1 MIVNK
6 KVLREL
12 LDKVAGEG
20 DCFFYALATEEMK
33 NHIIKN
39 DDPAV
44 GRMPQNFRTILL
56 SGRGIALDNGLLVK
70 FAAGEADADTT
81 HVLNMC
87 NIMLNAPLSIRV

>member
-12 LDKVAGEG
+12 LDKVAGDG

-33 NHIIKN
+33 NYIIN
-39 DDPAV
+39 GDDPAV
-44 GRMPQNFRTILL
+44 NRMPKNFRNTLL
-56 SGRGIALDNGLLVK
+56 SGRGIALENGLLVK

-87 NIMLNAPLSIRV
+87 HIMLNAPINIQA

>member
-12 LDKVAGEG
+12 LDKVAGDN
-20 DCFFYALATEEMK
+20 DCFFYAIATEDMK
-33 NHIIKN
+33 NHIMKN
-39 DDPAV
+39 DDHV
-44 GRMPQNFRTILL
+44 LSKMPQGFRAILL
-56 SGRGIALDNGLLVK
+56 AGKGIALDNGLLVK

-87 NIMLNAPLSIRV
+87 NIMLNAPLSIKA